1 MPSLDG
7 QFPDF
12 LSDFTSLTDLYMFD
26 LPGVAGT
33 IPSGLFHPELQRLWV
48 ACALHVCVQ
57 HGKSLWVNH

>member
-1 MPSLDG
+1 MYLQHGVDLATNRNISAMPSLDG

-33 IPSGLFHPELQRLWV
+33 IPSGLFHPELQRL
-48 ACALHVCVQ
+48 
-57 HGKSLWVNH
+57 